1 MLIDIHIHES
11 KYSDDS
17 KMTLKEV
24 VIAAKAKGLDG
35 ICITNHGNNDLM
47 QEAHDFAKENDFIII
62 VGAEIYTLE
71 GDILVFTTEK
81 MRIADKTIHAEELF
95 DIVEKQ
101 NGVTISAHPFR
112 NNNRGLGEYIRNVT
126 SNLSA
131 IEAFNG
137 STLPHHNLTAF
148 AIAKEFGIPCTGASD
163 AHVLEKVGTFAT
175 YFETDIRNEIVLK
188 L

>member
-1 MLIDIHIHES
+1 MELIGGKIVLIDIHIHES

-17 KMTLKEV
+17 KMTLKEA

-35 ICITNHGNNDLM
+35 ICITNHGNNDIM

-62 VGAEIYTLE
+62 VGAEIYTHE

-81 MRIADKTIHAEELF
+81 MRIPDKTIHAEELF

-112 NNNRGLGEYIRNVT
+112 HNNRGLGEYIRNVP
-126 SNLSA
+126 
-131 IEAFNG
+131 EQAF
-137 STLPHHNLTAF
+137 SYRSF
-148 AIAKEFGIPCTGASD
+148 
-163 AHVLEKVGTFAT
+163 
-175 YFETDIRNEIVLK
+175 
-188 L
+188 